1 MPRSPQ
7 QSLLWRSALA
17 WTVWL
22 GVTVSVKAARP
33 VAEEPVSFRRDV
45 MAVLAKAGCASGPC
59 HGNRNGKGGF
69 KLSLRGEDPATDYAT
84 LINGLAGRRLD
95 FTAPA
100 DSLLLL
106 KPTTDVAHEGG
117 ARLKKGSREYEIL
130 RRWIAARSPD
140 DASAPKL
147 TRLEVTPRDDYYYA
161 PRTNAQ
167 ITATAVFADGL
178 RRDVTTL
185 AVYEVSNVAVAEVAP
200 DGRVMRKS
208 DGETTVLVRYLDQ
221 QAPVRLAFV
230 PRHPEF
236 AARKFPQPANAVDEQ
251 VYAKLKQLRLNPAG
265 PCTDEVFLRRAYLD
279 LLGILPTADDAR
291 AFVADT
297 AKDKRAKLV
306 DTLLERPEFA
316 ESWAMKWADLLRLD
330 ERTLDRKG
338 ARLFYDWLR
347 TSIASHEP
355 IDQFARKLV
364 SARGST
370 YANPAANYYRNLR
383 TPVERAEAAAQVWL
397 GTRLQCAQ
405 CHNHPY
411 ERWTQD
417 NYHDWTALF
426 ERVDFQVL
434 ENRRQDEND
443 SHEFKGEQV
452 VFVKNSGEHQNPRT
466 KKTSVP
472 RFLGVPT
479 PVGEWA
485 KQNAALVSTAATPS
499 PLNGERGAIASGRAS
514 SPSPHPTLSAPSG
527 SGEGKASAVP
537 AISGI
542 AWPTNAITGPTDLDA
557 LAAWL
562 TSTNNPL
569 FARSQANRIWFHL
582 MGRGLVDPIDD
593 FRSTNPAS
601 HPALLDVLTAELAKS
616 GYDLRHVI
624 RLVMSSRTYQA
635 SSEPTKG
642 SEDDMVNYSHN
653 IVRRLTAEQLL
664 DAQSEA
670 AGVPLEFAGFPDGT
684 RAGQM
689 PLLKT
694 GARRKSSPLDQFLV
708 AFGKPP
714 RQTPS
719 ECERSSEPTMT
730 QAFAL
735 ISGPTVQ
742 DFIGEKDNR
751 LAPLLAS
758 GKPAGELVN
767 ELFWNVLTRA
777 PSQPESE
784 KLVALLDTAPN
795 KRAALEDILWG
806 LLNAKEFV
814 LRK

>member
-1 MPRSPQ
+1 M
-7 QSLLWRSALA
+7 
-17 WTVWL
+17 
-22 GVTVSVKAARP
+22 
-33 VAEEPVSFRRDV
+33 SFRREV
-45 MAVLAKAGCASGPC
+45 MAVLARAGCASGPC

-69 KLSLRGEDPATDYAT
+69 KLSLRGEDPDTDYAT

-95 FTAPA
+95 FGSPA

-130 RRWIAARSPD
+130 RRWIAARAPD
-140 DASAPKL
+140 DATAPRL
-147 TRLEVTPRDDYYYA
+147 ARLEVTPRDDYYYA

-167 ITATAVFADGL
+167 IRATAVFADGV
-178 RRDVTTL
+178 RRDVTAL
-185 AVYEVSNVAVAEVAP
+185 AVYEVANVAVAEVAP
-200 DGRVMRKS
+200 DGRVLRKS

-230 PRHPEF
+230 PRRPEY

-279 LLGILPTADDAR
+279 LLGILPTADEAR
-291 AFVADT
+291 AFVADA
-297 AKDKRAKLV
+297 AKDKRSRLV

-316 ESWAMKWADLLRLD
+316 ESWALKWADLLRLD

-347 TSIASHEP
+347 TAIASHQPLDE
-355 IDQFARKLV
+355 FARELV
-364 SARGST
+364 AARGST

-452 VFVKNSGEHQNPRT
+452 VYVKNSGEHQNPRT

-472 RFLGVPT
+472 RFLGVAA
-479 PVGEWA
+479 PVSEWS
-485 KQNAALVSTAATPS
+485 KQNATLIADASSPS
-499 PLNGERGAIASGRAS
+499 PLNGERAGVRGEAANGRGS
-514 SPSPHPTLSAPSG
+514 SPSPHPTLSPPSG
-527 SGEGKASAVP
+527 SGEGKALSAPNVG
-537 AISGI
+537 AI

-557 LAAWL
+557 LAVWL

-601 HPALLDVLTAELAKS
+601 HPALLDTLTAELVKS
-616 GYDLRHVI
+616 GYDLRQVI

-635 SSEPTKG
+635 SSEPAKG
-642 SEDDMVNYSHN
+642 SEDDSVNYSHN
-653 IVRRLTAEQLL
+653 VVRRLTAEQLL

-670 AGVPLEFAGFPDGT
+670 AGVPLEFGGYPEGI

-751 LAPLLAS
+751 LGPLLAS
-758 GKPAGELVN
+758 GKPARELVN
-767 ELFWNVLTRA
+767 ELFWTALTRA
-777 PSQPESE
+777 PSRPESE
-784 KLVALLDTAPN
+784 QLARLMDTAPD

>member
-1 MPRSPQ
+1 M
-7 QSLLWRSALA
+7 WTA
-17 WTVWL
+17 WLTVVVRAWA
-22 GVTVSVKAARP
+22 GSVEK
-33 VAEEPVSFRRDV
+33 EDPVSFRRDV
-45 MAVLAKAGCASGPC
+45 MAVLAKAGCASGAC

-69 KLSLRGEDPATDYAT
+69 KLSLRGEDPDTDYLT

-95 FTAPA
+95 FGAPA

-130 RRWIAARSPD
+130 RRWIAARAPD
-140 DASAPKL
+140 DVSAPKL
-147 TRLEVTPRDDYYYA
+147 VRLEVTPRDDYYHA
-161 PRTNAQ
+161 PKTNAQ
-167 ITATAVFADGL
+167 IATTAVFADGQ
-178 RRDVTTL
+178 RRDVTSL
-185 AVYEVSNVAVAEVAP
+185 AVYEVSNVAVAEVAA
-200 DGRVMRKS
+200 DGRVTRKS

-221 QAPVRLAFV
+221 QAPVRVAFV
-230 PRHPEF
+230 PRHPEY
-236 AARKFPQPANAVDEQ
+236 AARQFPKPANAVDEQ
-251 VYAKLKQLRLNPAG
+251 VFAKLKRLRLNPADL
-265 PCTDEVFLRRAYLD
+265 CTDEVFLRRAYLD
-279 LLGILPTADDAR
+279 LLGILPTADEAR
-291 AFVADT
+291 AFVADA
-297 AKDKRAKLV
+297 AKDKRSRLTDA
-306 DTLLERPEFA
+306 LLERPEFA
-316 ESWAMKWADLLRLD
+316 ESWALKWADLLRLD

-355 IDQFARKLV
+355 IDQFARELV
-364 SARGST
+364 AARGST

-411 ERWTQD
+411 EHWTQD

-472 RFLGVPT
+472 RFLGVT
-479 PVGEWA
+479 APVGEWA
-485 KQNAALVSTAATPS
+485 KQNAVAKNAAASPVASAPS
-499 PLNGERGAIASGRAS
+499 PLNGERAGVR
-514 SPSPHPTLSAPSG
+514 
-527 SGEGKASAVP
+527 GEAAHGNEP
-537 AISGI
+537 LPI
-542 AWPTNAITGPTDLDA
+542 AWPTNAITGTTDLDSLA
-557 LAAWL
+557 LWL

-601 HPALLDVLTAELAKS
+601 HPALLDALTADLVKS

-624 RLVMSSRTYQA
+624 RLVMNSRTYQA
-635 SSEPTKG
+635 SSVPTKG
-642 SEDDMVNYSHN
+642 SEEDVVNYSHN
-653 IVRRLTAEQLL
+653 VVRRLTAEQLL

-670 AGVPLEFAGFPDGT
+670 AGVPLEFGGYPEGT

-751 LAPLLAS
+751 LKAMIAS
-758 GKPAGELVN
+758 GKPARAQLD
-767 ELFWNVLTRA
+767 ELFWTALTRA
-777 PSQPESE
+777 PGRTESE
-784 KLVALLDTAPN
+784 KLSALIEAAPD
-795 KRAALEDILWG
+795 KRAAFEDILWG